1 MFKHDRKSVESTSVR
16 KNTSSILWNP
26 NRWSRTPWSFWHCL
40 LLPTQLPFLTHPWE
54 VPFWPLSL
62 SAFVSPVSKQQPN
75 NLIFFLGK
83 RTKPQEDKIGRW
95 GQLGRRNLLRCVFFL
110 RHLKT
115 IQPGDKL
122 TVHNTKWK
130 KRKCLRA
137 CTVWTLKTAV
147 GGLNPATQLWWECLL
162 HESWV
167 SLSLPFKNHDKRH
180 IFKWSEQ
187 DFQVMIKN
195 LQQWWSGSLTFISRA
210 SFRYSH

>member
-40 LLPTQLPFLTHPWE
+40 LLPTQLLFLTHSWE
-54 VPFWPLSL
+54 VPFWPLSP
-62 SAFVSPVSKQQPN
+62 SAFVMGTGSPPVSKQQPN

-115 IQPGDKL
+115 IQLGDKL

-137 CTVWTLKTAV
+137 ENCCQWVESSNTALM
-147 GGLNPATQLWWECLL
+147 GMSSTSKLGQ
-162 HESWV
+162 
-167 SLSLPFKNHDKRH
+167 
-180 IFKWSEQ
+180 
-187 DFQVMIKN
+187 
-195 LQQWWSGSLTFISRA
+195 FITA
-210 SFRYSH
+210 F